1 MLDILFSKSAEKEF
15 LKLPKTVQKTIKTK
29 IIGLANGTVQTGIK
43 KLTNREE
50 YRLRVGDYRVLYT
63 IENSISLII
72 VAIGH
77 RKDIYL

>member
-1 MLDILFSKSAEKEF
+1 M
-15 LKLPKTVQKTIKTK
+15 QKVVHTK
-29 IIGLANGTVQTGIK
+29 ILNLANGTVQTGVK

-50 YRLRVGDYRVLYT
+50 YRLRVGDYRILYIIPDDKT
-63 IENSISLII
+63 LLI